1 MQSISPTEAH
11 AIGDAYILDVR
22 EPDEVA
28 QAIVPGA
35 HHIPLAT
42 LPARIDEVPRDR
54 AVYVMCHAGGRSARA
69 TQFLAGE
76 GFDAVNIDGGITR
89 WYGDGLPITLG
100 SAA

>member
-11 AIGDAYILDVR
+11 ALGDAYIIDVR

-28 QAIVPGA
+28 QASVPGA

-42 LPARIDEVPRDR
+42 LPARIGEVPRDR
-54 AVYVMCHAGGRSARA
+54 TVYVMCRTGGRSARA
-69 TQFLAGE
+69 TQFLAAE

-89 WYGDGLPITLG
+89 WYGDGLPTTLG